1 MKRILPF
8 TLAIALGAS
17 ALVVPSAYG
26 DSTTTTT
33 LGGVTST
40 TTVPT
45 TTTTLKPGPVAP
57 LTGLPDPQG
66 LTKHRA
72 ALTIK
77 IDNTPEAMP
86 QYGIEDAD
94 VVYEEIV
101 EGGITRLAAIFNSQ
115 LPTQVGPVRSVRRT
129 DREIV
134 FPIRGIFAYSGGAE
148 YAVRSIMTAPVKLFN
163 EANSGGAMF
172 RDAARYPPHNLFAN
186 AALLMKMD
194 AHPQAPRPL
203 FTYAL
208 PSVKTPGPH
217 VTSFVV
223 GFANGFATSYEWN
236 TITKS
241 WDRSIY
247 DEPDV
252 SANGVRISP
261 KNVIVMTVNYVGG
274 VGVIDSYA
282 QMIGSGPVE
291 VFSGGTLERGTW
303 SRQNLRQ
310 ATVYKSS
317 SGNLI
322 KLKPGQTWIEL
333 LDVSDHVSVTLAN

>member
-115 LPTQVGPVRSVRRT
+115 LP
-129 DREIV
+129 
-134 FPIRGIFAYSGGAE
+134 
-148 YAVRSIMTAPVKLFN
+148 
-163 EANSGGAMF
+163 
-172 RDAARYPPHNLFAN
+172 
-186 AALLMKMD
+186 
-194 AHPQAPRPL
+194 
-203 FTYAL
+203 
-208 PSVKTPGPH
+208 
-217 VTSFVV
+217 
-223 GFANGFATSYEWN
+223 
-236 TITKS
+236 
-241 WDRSIY
+241 
-247 DEPDV
+247 
-252 SANGVRISP
+252 
-261 KNVIVMTVNYVGG
+261 
-274 VGVIDSYA
+274 
-282 QMIGSGPVE
+282 
-291 VFSGGTLERGTW
+291 
-303 SRQNLRQ
+303 
-310 ATVYKSS
+310 
-317 SGNLI
+317 
-322 KLKPGQTWIEL
+322 
-333 LDVSDHVSVTLAN
+333 